1 MGEKQRLAGKV
12 ALVSGGGGE
21 IGGGIAR
28 LMGAEGAAILVTDVD
43 PAKAEAVAA
52 EIRAAGGRAT
62 SMGVDVG
69 DPAQCQAAAAR
80 AVSDFGKLTTLVNTA
95 VAVTPDGN
103 VESLELA
110 DWNRALQINLTGIFL
125 MCKYAMPH
133 LRACGS
139 GSVVNIASSHGHIAL
154 HGRSGYCATKAA
166 IMHLT
171 RVMALDYGPDNV
183 RANTISPGPIDTK
196 RSLRRYGTRENSN
209 RIRGPGQALGRTG
222 EVQEV
227 SNAAL
232 FLASDEASFITGADL
247 RVDGGQ
253 TIFKTLVPAKDGV

>member
-1 MGEKQRLAGKV
+1 MTGRLTGKV

-21 IGGGIAR
+21 IGGGIAQ
-28 LMGAEGAAILVTDVD
+28 MFGAEGAAVFITDID
-43 PAKAEAVAA
+43 PAKAAAVAQS
-52 EIRAAGGRAT
+52 IRDAGGQAA
-62 SMGVDVG
+62 SMAVDVG
-69 DPAQCQAAAAR
+69 DPAQCEAAANE
-80 AVSDFGKLTTLVNTA
+80 AVKAFGKLTTLVNTA

-103 VESLELA
+103 VESLDLA

-133 LRACGS
+133 LRAS
-139 GSVVNIASSHGHIAL
+139 GAGAVVNIASSHGHIAL

-171 RVMALDYGPDNV
+171 RVMALDYGPENV
-183 RANTISPGPIDTK
+183 RANTISPGPIDTA
-196 RSLRRYGTRENSN
+196 RSLRRYGSRQNSN

-222 EVQEV
+222 TVEEVASCAV
-227 SNAAL
+227 
-232 FLASDEASFITGADL
+232 FLASDESGFVTGADL

-253 TIFKTLVPAKDGV
+253 TIFKTLVPAKDGI